1 MVMDPPAACSK
12 PATVVAPR
20 PKFIAVPL
28 RHEERANF
36 ETFIPDLPER
46 HLRPPGPMRERPET
60 MSDSETGQQPTQ
72 KPDGQGGGLQDSL
85 LTVHTQYVRDLSFE
99 NPNAPQVYAQMKTS
113 PKVDLRI
120 EMPMRAVQERLH
132 ELGLKLTLNATL
144 EGQTCF
150 IIELDYAGLM
160 TVGNHVPQEEIEA
173 VLAIDGARLL
183 FPFARRVIS
192 DVVRDGGFP
201 PVMIGGLDFAKLY
214 HQRRQQQA
222 GGATETTPAVTPPGS
237 TA

>member
-1 MVMDPPAACSK
+1 
-12 PATVVAPR
+12 
-20 PKFIAVPL
+20 
-28 RHEERANF
+28 
-36 ETFIPDLPER
+36 
-46 HLRPPGPMRERPET
+46 
-60 MSDSETGQQPTQ
+60 MSDSETGPQPTQQPTPQ
-72 KPDGQGGGLQDSL
+72 AGGVQDSL

-99 NPNAPQVYAQMKTS
+99 NPHAPQIYAQMKTS

-120 EMPMRAVQERLH
+120 EMPMRAVQDRLY

-144 EGQTCF
+144 EAQTCF
-150 IIELDYAGLM
+150 LIELDYAGLM

-214 HQRRQQQA
+214 QQRRGQQTADATQPSAAPPADGQA
-222 GGATETTPAVTPPGS
+222 TV
-237 TA
+237 